1 MICTFAAKLNGCKM
15 NKDKYVFAQLLE
27 YLDYDKFRHLVD
39 KYDGNRYVKHL
50 TCWNQLLALMFG
62 QLGNRES
69 LRDVIVALEAHRS
82 KCFHLGLGRKPIAK
96 TTLATANQN
105 RDYRIFE
112 EFAFYMMAQAREKRS
127 ADIFKLGGQVYAF
140 DSTTIPLCLSVF
152 WWAKFR
158 KKKGGVKA
166 HVLYDLEAQVPAFYH
181 ITTASVYDSKA
192 MPEIPYET
200 GAYYVFDRGYNNFG
214 ELYRIQ
220 RMESFFVVRA
230 KSNLQ
235 YRCVK
240 WKRRLP
246 KNILTDAEIEL
257 TVYKSRKDYPE
268 NLRLVRYYDEEQDR
282 EFMFLANAMDL
293 TAQQIADLYK
303 NRWQI
308 ELFFKWLKQHLKI
321 KKFWGTTENAVRI
334 QISAAI
340 TAYCLV
346 AIIQHDM
353 QLKRSTYEVLQI
365 LSMSLTDKTPLREL
379 FDKTY
384 SNDVKEQSG
393 PLIPGL
399 FD

>member
-1 MICTFAAKLNGCKM
+1 MF
-15 NKDKYVFAQLLE
+15 KDKFVFSQLIAFLDRNHFN
-27 YLDYDKFRHLVD
+27 YLAR
-39 KYDGNRYVKHL
+39 KYDGDKYVKHL

-62 QLGNRES
+62 QLSNRES
-69 LRDVIVALEAHRS
+69 LRDLIVALEAHQS

-112 EFAFYMMAQAREKRS
+112 EFAFYMMEQARRNRA
-127 ADIFKLGGQVYAF
+127 ADIFKLGGKVYAF

-158 KKKGGVKA
+158 KKKGGVKV

-181 ITTASVYDSKA
+181 ITTASVHDSKA

-200 GAYYVFDRGYNNFG
+200 GAYYIFDRGYNNFK
-214 ELYRIQ
+214 ELFRIQ

-230 KSNLQ
+230 KTNLQ
-235 YRCVK
+235 NKCVK
-240 WKRRLP
+240 WKRRMP
-246 KNILTDAEIEL
+246 KNILSDAEIEL
-257 TVYKSRKDYPE
+257 TVYNSRKDYPD
-268 NLRLVRYYDEEQDR
+268 NLRLVRYYDEKQGR
-282 EFMFLANAMDL
+282 EFMFLTNAMDL

-308 ELFFKWLKQHLKI
+308 ELFFKLLKQHLKI

-334 QISAAI
+334 QIAAAI

-346 AIIQHDM
+346 AIVQHDM
-353 QLKRSTYEVLQI
+353 KLKRSTYEVLQI
-365 LSMSLTDKTPLREL
+365 LSISLTDKTPLREL

-384 SNDVKEQSG
+384 SNDVKEQFG

>member
-1 MICTFAAKLNGCKM
+1 M
-15 NKDKYVFAQLLE
+15 NKDKYVFAQLIEFLNN
-27 YLDYDKFRHLVD
+27 DKFRRLVD
-39 KYDGNRYVKHL
+39 KYDGNRYVKYL

-62 QLGNRES
+62 QLSNRES
-69 LRDVIVALEAHRS
+69 LRDVIVAIEAHRS

-96 TTLATANQN
+96 TTLATANQKRN
-105 RDYRIFE
+105 YRIFE
-112 EFAFYMMAQAREKRS
+112 EFAFYMMSQAREKC
-127 ADIFKLGGQVYAF
+127 AENIFKLGGKVYAF

-181 ITTASVYDSKA
+181 ITTASVHDSKA
-192 MPEIPYET
+192 MQEIPYET
-200 GAYYVFDRGYNNFG
+200 DAYYIFDRGYNNFK

-230 KSNLQ
+230 KTNLQ

-246 KNILTDAEIEL
+246 KNILTDAEIDL
-257 TVYKSRKDYPE
+257 TVYKSSKDYPE
-268 NLRLVRYYDEEQDR
+268 SLRLVRFYDEEQDR
-282 EFMFLANAMDL
+282 EFIFLTNAMDL

-346 AIIQHDM
+346 AIVQHDM
-353 QLKRSTYEVLQI
+353 KLKRSTYEVLQI

-384 SNDVKEQSG
+384 FKNVKEQLG

>member
-1 MICTFAAKLNGCKM
+1 M
-15 NKDKYVFAQLLE
+15 NKNKYVFAQLIEFLNN
-27 YLDYDKFRHLVD
+27 DKFRRLVD

-50 TCWNQLLALMFG
+50 TCWHQLLALMFG
-62 QLGNRES
+62 QLCNRES

-112 EFAFYMMAQAREKRS
+112 EFAFYMMAQAREKR
-127 ADIFKLGGQVYAF
+127 ATDIFKLGGKVYAF

-181 ITTASVYDSKA
+181 ITTASVNDSKA
-192 MPEIPYET
+192 MQEIPYET
-200 GAYYVFDRGYNNFG
+200 DAYYIFDRGYNNFK

-220 RMESFFVVRA
+220 QMESFFVVRA

-235 YRCVK
+235 YKCVR

-246 KNILTDAEIEL
+246 KNILSDAEIEL

-268 NLRLVRYYDEEQDR
+268 NLRLVRFYDEEQDR
-282 EFMFLANAMDL
+282 EFMFLTNAMDL

-340 TAYCLV
+340 TTYCLV
-346 AIIQHDM
+346 AVVQHDM

-365 LSMSLTDKTPLREL
+365 LSMSLTDTTHLRDL
-379 FDKTY
+379 FDKTIFK
-384 SNDVKEQSG
+384 NDKDRSG
-393 PLIPGL
+393 SSEPNL
-399 FD
+399 FNF

>member
-1 MICTFAAKLNGCKM
+1 M
-15 NKDKYVFAQLLE
+15 NKDKYVFAQLIGFLNN
-27 YLDYDKFRHLVD
+27 DKFRRLVD

-62 QLGNRES
+62 QLCNRES

-112 EFAFYMMAQAREKRS
+112 EFAFYMMAQAREKRA
-127 ADIFKLGGQVYAF
+127 ADIFKLGGKVYAF

-192 MPEIPYET
+192 MLEIPYET

-257 TVYKSRKDYPE
+257 VVYKSRKDYPE
-268 NLRLVRYYDEEQDR
+268 NLRLVRYYDQEQDR
-282 EFMFLANAMDL
+282 EFMFLTDAMDL

-346 AIIQHDM
+346 AIVQHDM
-353 QLKRSTYEVLQI
+353 KLKRSTYEVLQI
-365 LSMSLTDKTPLREL
+365 LSISLTDKTPLREL

-384 SNDVKEQSG
+384 SNDVKEQLG

>member
-1 MICTFAAKLNGCKM
+1 M

-257 TVYKSRKDYPE
+257 TVYKSRKDYLE

>member
-1 MICTFAAKLNGCKM
+1 M

-39 KYDGNRYVKHL
+39 KHDGNRYVKHL

-62 QLGNRES
+62 QLSNRES
-69 LRDVIVALEAHRS
+69 LRDLIVALEAHQS

-105 RDYRIFE
+105 RDFRIFE
-112 EFAFYMMAQAREKRS
+112 EFAFYMMAQAREKR
-127 ADIFKLGGQVYAF
+127 AEDIFKLGGKVYAF

-181 ITTASVYDSKA
+181 ITTASVHDSKA
-192 MPEIPYET
+192 MAEIHYET
-200 GAYYVFDRGYNNFG
+200 DAYYVFDRGYNNFG

-230 KSNLQ
+230 KINLQ
-235 YRCVK
+235 YKCVR
-240 WKRRLP
+240 WKRRMP

-268 NLRLVRYYDEEQDR
+268 NLRLVRFYDEEQDW
-282 EFMFLANAMDL
+282 EFMFLTNAIDL
-293 TAQQIADLYK
+293 TARQIADLYK

-346 AIIQHDM
+346 AIVQKDM

-365 LSMSLTDKTPLREL
+365 LSISLTDKTPLREL

-384 SNDVKEQSG
+384 SNDVKELLD